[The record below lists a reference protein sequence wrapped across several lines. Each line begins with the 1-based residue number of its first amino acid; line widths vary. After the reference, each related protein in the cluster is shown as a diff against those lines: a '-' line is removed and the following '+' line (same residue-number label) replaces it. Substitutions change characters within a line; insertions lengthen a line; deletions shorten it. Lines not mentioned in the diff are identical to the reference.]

1 MMKEIFIDQIVSSIG
16 NKISHLRKQKN
27 LSLHQLA
34 EKAGVSVT
42 TIHKLEC
49 QEMTP
54 TVTVLMKIASAL
66 EEKVAF
72 FLEEVNNDFEYIENI
87 EHTDKRKA
95 KYFGTTDGHN
105 EIEYLAVRLR
115 GAKLFA
121 MLIRHKNGAKSG
133 IKKHS
138 HSGEE
143 FIFCLEGQA
152 KHEVNGE
159 TFILNKGDS
168 LHFFSNLP
176 HRWEV
181 TCREGATILWVTTPP
196 PTGEVTELWK

>member
-1 MMKEIFIDQIVSSIG
+1 MKEILIDEIVSSIG
-16 NKISHLRKQKN
+16 SKISQLRRQKD
-27 LSLHQLA
+27 LSLNQLA
-34 EKAGVSVT
+34 EMAGVSVT
-42 TIHKLEC
+42 TVHKLER

-54 TVTVLMKIASAL
+54 TVTVLMKIADAL
-66 EEKVAF
+66 KQKVGF
-72 FLEEVNNDFEYIENI
+72 FLEDSNSDFEYIENI
-87 EHTDKRKA
+87 EYRDKSNA
-95 KYFGTTDGHN
+95 KVFGTAAGRN

-115 GAKLFA
+115 GARLFG
-121 MLIRHKNGAKSG
+121 MLIHHKTGAKSG

-143 FIFCLEGQA
+143 FIYCLKGQV

-159 TFILNKGDS
+159 AFILNQGDS

-181 TCREGATILWVTTPP
+181 TSKSDLPSR
-196 PTGEVTELWK
+196 